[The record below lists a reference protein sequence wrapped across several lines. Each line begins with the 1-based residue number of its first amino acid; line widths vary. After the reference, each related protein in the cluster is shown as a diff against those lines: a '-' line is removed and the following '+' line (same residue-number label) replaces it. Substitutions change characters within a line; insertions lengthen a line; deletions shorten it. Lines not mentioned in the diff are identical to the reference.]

1 MDRLVSITVLIP
13 AFRSRFLARLLE
25 SLCLQTDKDFVVLV
39 CDDASPDPIYE
50 ICETFK
56 DRLDLEYFRFES
68 NLGGLDLAAQWNR
81 CFELVNSDWVIM
93 PGDDDT
99 LGEACIE
106 ELRAAVLSTG
116 ARFAAYRA
124 TLRGIDCNDN
134 ELYVHR
140 PALIEYAPD
149 RLRALISPD
158 YHGMVIEYLFNKS
171 RLKALGGFVSFPLG
185 WFSDTA
191 TWILLAGG
199 GGIYGVEKAIA
210 NHRMSGLNI
219 SSPRSEL
226 DSVKLKSTLLFLLWL
241 AKHRQSLNIPSDDWL
256 NVRQY
261 FKWRLRLH
269 LAKFH
274 TTDFCRDVGSVAS
287 GVSRIQGG
295 YWLFELAACVKLK
308 LEHKLMHLYSR
319 LEKSQ

>member
-1 MDRLVSITVLIP
+1 MDCLVSITVLIP
-13 AFRSRFLARLLE
+13 AFRSRFLPQLLE
-25 SLCLQTDKDFVVLV
+25 SLCIQTDKDFVVLV

-50 ICETFK
+50 ICKVFEG
-56 DRLDLEYFRFES
+56 RLDLEYYRFES
-68 NLGGLDLAAQWNR
+68 NLGGLDLAAQWDR
-81 CFELVNSDWVIM
+81 CLELVNSDWVIM

-116 ARFAAYRA
+116 ARFAAYKA

-140 PALIEYAPD
+140 PALIEYASD
-149 RLRALISPD
+149 RLQALISPD
-158 YHGMVIEYLFNKS
+158 YHGMVIEYLFNKA
-171 RLKALGGFVSFPLG
+171 RLKELGGFVSFPLG

-191 TWILLAGG
+191 TWILLAGS

-219 SSPRSEL
+219 SSPRPEL
-226 DSVKLKSTLLFLLWL
+226 DSVKLNSTLMFLLWL
-241 AKHRQSLNIPSDDWL
+241 AKHRHSLNIPNDDWL
-256 NVRQY
+256 NVCRY
-261 FKWRLRLH
+261 LKWRLRLH
-269 LAKFH
+269 LAKLR
-274 TTDFCRDVGSVAS
+274 TTDFCRNAGSVAR
-287 GVSRIQGG
+287 GVSKVQGDF
-295 YWLFELAACVKLK
+295 WLFELAACAKLK
-308 LEHKLMHLYSR
+308 LEHKFMHLYSR